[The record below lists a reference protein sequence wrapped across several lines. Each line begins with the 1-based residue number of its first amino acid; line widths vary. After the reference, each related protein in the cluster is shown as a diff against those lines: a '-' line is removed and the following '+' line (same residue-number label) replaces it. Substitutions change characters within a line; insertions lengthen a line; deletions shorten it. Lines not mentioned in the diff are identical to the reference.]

1 MIVKLKNIQNQIYTI
16 RGLQVIIDR
25 DLASL
30 YGVETRVLN
39 QAVKRNEK
47 RFPKEFMFPLTKQ
60 DIENWKSQIV
70 ISNKEIMGLRKP
82 PKAFT
87 EAGVSML
94 SAVLKSET
102 AINVSIQI
110 INAFVEMRN
119 FLFNN
124 ATVFHRLESVELKLL
139 AHQIKTDEKFEQIF
153 KAMEDKSITPKQG
166 LFYNGQ
172 VFDAYSLIA
181 DIIRTAK
188 NSIILIDNYVDDTV
202 LKLFTKRKKKV
213 SITIYTKTISKVL
226 KQDLEKYNSQY
237 EPIEID
243 ILTTSHDRFLVIDEK
258 TIYHFG
264 ASLKDMGKKW
274 FAFSKMNIQTVEML
288 NNLKIL

>member
-110 INAFVEMRN
+110 INAFVEMRK

-124 ATVFHRLESVELKLL
+124 ATVFQRLENVEIKLVTQ
-139 AHQIKTDEKFEQIF
+139 QIKTDNKFEQIF
-153 KAMEDKSITPKQG
+153 KALEDKSGTPKQG

-172 VFDAYSLIA
+172 IFDAYSLIA

-188 NSIILIDNYVDDTV
+188 TSIILIDNYVDDTV

-213 SITIYTKTISKVL
+213 SITIYTKIISKVL
-226 KQDLEKYNSQY
+226 KQDLEKYNSQN

-264 ASLKDMGKKW
+264 ASLKDLGKKW
-274 FAFSKMNIQTVEML
+274 FAFSKLEMEAKEL
-288 NNLKIL
+288 VDRL